1 MLQNENGKKFLEEF
15 LKNGWTIGANMEN
28 VETTKIVSEK
38 WIKSEDIDKL
48 NEDLKNAKSIEDFMN

>member
-1 MLQNENGKKFLEEF
+1 MLQNENGKKFLEDF
-15 LKNGWTIGANMEN
+15 LKNGGTLSANIDNKEAAKVLN
-28 VETTKIVSEK
+28 NK